1 MNNDA
6 GIFAEGDED
15 ILGVDA
21 SDAALEAA
29 ASPTI
34 RGAAFSF
41 PNAPTVSV
49 LFTCCGNDDAE
60 LDGA

>member
-1 MNNDA
+1 MDGNA
-6 GIFAEGDED
+6 EIFKLGDED
-15 ILGVDA
+15 ILAFDVADA
-21 SDAALEAA
+21 TLEAA
-29 ASPTI
+29 AGTTT
-34 RGAAFSF
+34 RGAAMSL

>member
-1 MNNDA
+1 MNDHA
-6 GIFAEGDED
+6 GIFKQGDED
-15 ILGVDA
+15 IFGFDVA
-21 SDAALEAA
+21 DAALEAA